1 MRGSSQRTGKRY
13 FGRRKVV
20 RWPPGVAEKNKT
32 FTVKNWNQY
41 MTWALSDTK
50 RAGAFEG
57 MIQRMRKMM
66 RMDYL
71 GRVEELQKQDTLNV
85 YQVRAAQYAQ
95 YENPMYPIMSLMAE
109 AAEFADPFIKR
120 DLRGDNKEIARKDIV
135 SEAGDILWN
144 LANALHDQGITLQ
157 EAADYNL
164 EKLASRQK
172 RGVIRGDGGDR

>member
-1 MRGSSQRTGKRY
+1 
-13 FGRRKVV
+13 
-20 RWPPGVAEKNKT
+20 
-32 FTVKNWNQY
+32 
-41 MTWALSDTK
+41 
-50 RAGAFEG
+50 
-57 MIQRMRKMM
+57 
-66 RMDYL
+66 
-71 GRVEELQKQDTLNV
+71 
-85 YQVRAAQYAQ
+85 
-95 YENPMYPIMSLMAE
+95 MYPIMSLMAE